1 METTALVTGAVTT
14 PEPSR
19 KRKRARQACDHCR
32 AKKIRCNGENADEPC
47 PNCIDR
53 GNVCV
58 TTRNSR
64 RSLRT
69 IAAVAANTN
78 NLSPPQPRDTDV
90 VAHQEPPPG
99 SPLVHNVEF
108 ENAEQVVNGFDESTD
123 DLREGSSVLP
133 NDMTNWEYHGPR
145 SFLSICS
152 QPAVKWVTE
161 QTGRLDFSEAARQ
174 FAHDIT
180 RRLKMDDDISVARA
194 PEPDAETAWRYT
206 KAYFSEALDASLGV
220 LYRPGFERQLTA
232 HLSGTLSDHGPTWHA
247 LRNVVYAAGCRI
259 ELSKSRPFTEACQQ
273 AWIYF
278 ENALRV
284 YARLLF
290 YKTSI
295 MGVQVLTLMA
305 YYTQNIGTPCLEY
318 MLSSDAVRLAFAKGL
333 HRAARPAQGLTE
345 QDIEQR
351 NRIFWAIYCLEKQIA
366 TQSSRPSMIDDD
378 EVTCSLPRFNA
389 CAGDAFHIAYC
400 DGLVR
405 VSRISSRIE
414 KRLSAVQCS
423 RMGQAATMQAVDQ
436 LHAELESVKNS
447 LHDRYKLMLGS
458 RMYVSSLPQ
467 GFKLEQLVYLQ
478 YAYLTAL
485 LSVHTIWAYP
495 WIRAMLGL
503 SAEDKFRDHVVR
515 SAEIVARTSREVI
528 VMTEHIHFRSQA
540 TVPVAFFAP
549 MSAMISLFICCLD
562 RGKGPLDLAIMDIGT
577 GYFARLGLDT
587 DFSPSAPFVRAIT
600 SLAHDFEG
608 PVRDHDGPTRGD
620 VVSVPNLGEDFWQ
633 STILD
638 ADALMHLE
646 DWSTF
651 SRTSPAQMALD
662 RLF

>member
-1 METTALVTGAVTT
+1 METAAMVIGAVTM
-14 PEPSR
+14 PEPSW

-32 AKKIRCNGENADEPC
+32 AKKIRCNGEN
-47 PNCIDR
+47 
-53 GNVCV
+53 
-58 TTRNSR
+58 TTR
-64 RSLRT
+64 
-69 IAAVAANTN
+69 
-78 NLSPPQPRDTDV
+78 
-90 VAHQEPPPG
+90 
-99 SPLVHNVEF
+99 
-108 ENAEQVVNGFDESTD
+108 
-123 DLREGSSVLP
+123 
-133 NDMTNWEYHGPR
+133 
-145 SFLSICS
+145 
-152 QPAVKWVTE
+152 
-161 QTGRLDFSEAARQ
+161 Q
-174 FAHDIT
+174 FGHDIT
-180 RRLKMDDDISVARA
+180 RRLKMDADISIARA

-206 KAYFSEALDASLGV
+206 EAYFSESLDASLGV
-220 LYRPGFERQLTA
+220 LYRPWFERQLAA
-232 HLSGTLSDHGPTWHA
+232 HLSGSLCDNGPTRHA

-273 AWIYF
+273 AWMYF
-278 ENALRV
+278 EDVLRV

-295 MGVQVLTLMA
+295 TGVQVLTLMA

-389 CAGDAFHIAYC
+389 SVGDAFSLAYG
-400 DGLVR
+400 DSLVR
-405 VSRISSRIE
+405 VSRVSSRIE

-423 RMGQAATMQAVDQ
+423 RMGPTATMQAVDQ
-436 LHAELESVKNS
+436 LHSELESVKNS
-447 LHDRYKLMLGS
+447 LHDRYKLNLS
-458 RMYVSSLPQ
+458 TRIFPSSLPPN
-467 GFKLEQLVYLQ
+467 FKLEQLVYLQ

-495 WIRAMLGL
+495 WIRTMLGL

-549 MSAMISLFICCLD
+549 IYAMISLFICCLD
-562 RGKGPLDLAIMDIGT
+562 RGKGPLDSAIMDIGT

-587 DFSPSAPFVRAIT
+587 DFSPTTPFVRAIT
-600 SLAHDFEG
+600 SLAYEFEG
-608 PVRDHDGPTRGD
+608 PERTFGSRPFLT
-620 VVSVPNLGEDFWQ
+620 L
-633 STILD
+633 
-638 ADALMHLE
+638 DALMHLE

-651 SRTSPAQMALD
+651 SRTSPAQMVLD
-662 RLF
+662 RVFF